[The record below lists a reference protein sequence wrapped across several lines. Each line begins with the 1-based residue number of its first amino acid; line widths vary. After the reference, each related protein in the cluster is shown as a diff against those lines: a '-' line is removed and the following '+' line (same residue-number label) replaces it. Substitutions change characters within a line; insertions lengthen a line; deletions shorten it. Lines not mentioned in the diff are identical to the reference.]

1 MRKGSNG
8 SIKSIR
14 LLDYIEFSYIL
25 IAVREYKC
33 DSPTSGCSAYRHNRI
48 ATTRDLIVYFFF
60 RVKIFN
66 VDIYKSSR
74 TIKGG
79 TYA

>member
-33 DSPTSGCSAYRHNRI
+33 DSPTSGCSAAPLREAHTLDR
-48 ATTRDLIVYFFF
+48 
-60 RVKIFN
+60 
-66 VDIYKSSR
+66 SES
-74 TIKGG
+74 
-79 TYA
+79 